1 MRHSPSDLVVLF
13 TEGSIHGE
21 HPMKRAPWLVVAGTV
36 AGFLGVLGLHKTVTP
51 SALAG
56 PGTRSASPASPAAR
70 PGPDHQASPRA
81 TPTAAGPAAAT
92 TSQGAVERYGYG
104 ELAARVSIS
113 GGRITGIAVPVLR
126 TAEQYSQQLAV
137 QVIPTLRSEV
147 LAAQSARINAVSG
160 ATYTSQAYALSV
172 QAALDKAHFG

>member
-1 MRHSPSDLVVLF
+1 
-13 TEGSIHGE
+13 
-21 HPMKRAPWLVVAGTV
+21 MKRAPWLVVAGAV
-36 AGFLGVLGLHKTVTP
+36 AGFLGVAGLHKTAPPGT
-51 SALAG
+51 LAS
-56 PGTRSASPASPAAR
+56 PGTRPASHASRTAQPGRAR
-70 PGPDHQASPRA
+70 PEG
-81 TPTAAGPAAAT
+81 TAAAT
-92 TSQGAVERYGYG
+92 PAPSSTGSAAAPAGPVTALGAMENYGYG
-104 ELAARVSIS
+104 QLATRVSIT

-160 ATYTSQAYALSV
+160 ATYTRQAYALSV

>member
-1 MRHSPSDLVVLF
+1 
-13 TEGSIHGE
+13 
-21 HPMKRAPWLVVAGTV
+21 MKRAPWLVVAGTV
-36 AGFLGVLGLHKTVTP
+36 AGFLGVLGLHK
-51 SALAG
+51 SAAPTTLASS
-56 PGTRSASPASPAAR
+56 GTQPASHASRAAR
-70 PGPDHQASPRA
+70 HGQARTRA
-81 TPTAAGPAAAT
+81 TPAGGAAT
-92 TSQGAVERYGYG
+92 GTTLGALENYGYG

-126 TAEQYSQQLAV
+126 TAEQYSQQLAA

-172 QAALDKAHFG
+172 QAALDKAHFR

>member
-1 MRHSPSDLVVLF
+1 
-13 TEGSIHGE
+13 
-21 HPMKRAPWLVVAGTV
+21 MKRATWLVVAGTV
-36 AGFLGVLGLHKTVTP
+36 AGFLGVIGLHKTSGP
-51 SALAG
+51 AALSSSGIQPGSRASHAAG
-56 PGTRSASPASPAAR
+56 PGRAR
-70 PGPDHQASPRA
+70 ARA
-81 TPTAAGPAAAT
+81 TPTGAGAAT
-92 TSQGAVERYGYG
+92 GTTLGALERYGYG

-172 QAALDKAHFG
+172 QAALDKAHFR

>member
-1 MRHSPSDLVVLF
+1 
-13 TEGSIHGE
+13 
-21 HPMKRAPWLVVAGTV
+21 MKRAAWLVVAGTV
-36 AGFLGVLGLHKTVTP
+36 AGFLGVIGLHKTSGP
-51 SALAG
+51 AALASSGTQPGSRAGHAAG
-56 PGTRSASPASPAAR
+56 PRRAR
-70 PGPDHQASPRA
+70 TRA
-81 TPTAAGPAAAT
+81 TPAGAGPATPAGAGPAT
-92 TSQGAVERYGYG
+92 GTTLGALERYGYG

-113 GGRITGIAVPVLR
+113 GGQITGIAVPVLR

-172 QAALDKAHFG
+172 QAALDKAHFR

>member
-1 MRHSPSDLVVLF
+1 
-13 TEGSIHGE
+13 
-21 HPMKRAPWLVVAGTV
+21 
-36 AGFLGVLGLHKTVTP
+36 VLGLHKTVTP
-51 SALAG
+51 GALAG

-70 PGPDHQASPRA
+70 PGPDHQAS
-81 TPTAAGPAAAT
+81 TPAAAGPAAAT

>member
-1 MRHSPSDLVVLF
+1 
-13 TEGSIHGE
+13 
-21 HPMKRAPWLVVAGTV
+21 MKRAPWLVVAGAV
-36 AGFLGVLGLHKTVTP
+36 AGFLGVAGLHKTAPPGT
-51 SALAG
+51 LAS
-56 PGTRSASPASPAAR
+56 PGTRPASHASRTAQPGRAR
-70 PGPDHQASPRA
+70 PEG
-81 TPTAAGPAAAT
+81 TAAAT
-92 TSQGAVERYGYG
+92 PAPSSTGSAAAPAGPVTALGAMENYGYG
-104 ELAARVSIS
+104 QLATRVSIT

>member
-1 MRHSPSDLVVLF
+1 
-13 TEGSIHGE
+13 
-21 HPMKRAPWLVVAGTV
+21 MKRAPWLVVAGAV
-36 AGFLGVLGLHKTVTP
+36 AGFLGVVGLHKTP
-51 SALAG
+51 APAALASQ
-56 PGTRSASPASPAAR
+56 GTKPA
-70 PGPDHQASPRA
+70 GQASHGAPRGPA
-81 TPTAAGPAAAT
+81 RQAGRRSRRAAGPAAAVT
-92 TSQGAVERYGYG
+92 TVGALERYGYG

-113 GGRITGIAVPVLR
+113 GGRITGITVPVLR

-172 QAALDKAHFG
+172 QSALDKAHFR

>member
-1 MRHSPSDLVVLF
+1 
-13 TEGSIHGE
+13 
-21 HPMKRAPWLVVAGTV
+21 MKRPAWLVVAGTV
-36 AGFLGVLGLHKTVTP
+36 AGFLGVIGLHKTSGP
-51 SALAG
+51 AALASSGTQPGSRASHAAG
-56 PGTRSASPASPAAR
+56 PGRAR
-70 PGPDHQASPRA
+70 TRA
-81 TPTAAGPAAAT
+81 TPAGAGAAT
-92 TSQGAVERYGYG
+92 GATLGALERYGYG

-172 QAALDKAHFG
+172 QAALDKAHFR

>member
-1 MRHSPSDLVVLF
+1 
-13 TEGSIHGE
+13 
-21 HPMKRAPWLVVAGTV
+21 MKRAPWLVVAGAI
-36 AGFLGVLGLHKTVTP
+36 AGFLGVVGLHKTAPPGT
-51 SALAG
+51 LAS
-56 PGTRSASPASPAAR
+56 PGTRPASQAGHPAQPGRAR
-70 PGPDHQASPRA
+70 PEG
-81 TPTAAGPAAAT
+81 TAAAT
-92 TSQGAVERYGYG
+92 PAPSATGSAAAPAGPVTALGAMENYGYG
-104 ELAARVSIS
+104 QLATRVSIT

-172 QAALDKAHFG
+172 QAALDKAHFR

>member
-1 MRHSPSDLVVLF
+1 
-13 TEGSIHGE
+13 
-21 HPMKRAPWLVVAGTV
+21 MKRATWLVATGTV
-36 AGFLGVLGLHKTVTP
+36 AGFLGVVGLHKW
-51 SALAG
+51 SGHGRAG
-56 PGTRSASPASPAAR
+56 QFRDPAQQPGQPRR
-70 PGPDHQASPRA
+70 PGP
-81 TPTAAGPAAAT
+81 AGPAPGPRPPA
-92 TSQGAVERYGYG
+92 SRRGHGYHLGAVERYGYG

-113 GGRITGIAVPVLR
+113 GGRITGVAVPVLR

-172 QAALDKAHFG
+172 QAALDKAHFR